1 MKINNVSTFSCL
13 LVISLLS
20 TQVNA
25 QNFGEV
31 DSSLKNSSAKS
42 KLTDPIYRID
52 DKYKDIENS
61 LVGHYTLSFGQGS
74 KAEQKLIAISK
85 NRKYAMIGF
94 SFTTPIRIGDWRVVD
109 GKYLHLLAYDAY
121 PFNVYG
127 RHTTELN
134 ETSRVVFNG
143 IYFSHNTFINYD
155 NVLNEIPTLRP
166 ILNKNADCSK
176 RPYIS
181 KLPQKY
187 NTISLAYNPDNGN
200 KGHSEI
206 DIYTFNNKNNFNDFR
221 ISTYLDL
228 TYQDTI
234 KATIKD
240 DYLIFEQGKTT
251 KRFVPEITNEDDSSL
266 EDMEN
271 LAVSPKTIYQNIAGK
286 PFVEPFVNPKDYIF
300 DNDIK
305 AYVAINKC
313 RINCPTEEEYGYSD
327 VFYEYRLLDNT
338 TVQQSKFKI
347 ADKSFINTACRA

>member
-1 MKINNVSTFSCL
+1 MKIDNVSIFFCL
-13 LVISLLS
+13 LTISWVS

-25 QNFGEV
+25 QNFVEV

-42 KLTDPIYRID
+42 KLADPIYRID
-52 DKYKDIENS
+52 DKYRDIENS
-61 LVGHYTLSFGQGS
+61 LVGDYTLSFGQGS
-74 KAEQKLIAISK
+74 KAEKKLIALSK
-85 NRKYAMIGF
+85 NRKYTMIGS

-109 GKYLHLLAYDAY
+109 GKYLHLLAYNAY
-121 PFNVYG
+121 PFNIYG

-155 NVLNEIPTLRP
+155 NVLNETPILTP
-166 ILNKNADCSK
+166 ILNKNTDCNK

-181 KLPQKY
+181 ELPKKY
-187 NTISLAYNPDNGN
+187 NSISLAYNPNNGN
-200 KGHSEI
+200 KGNSKI

-234 KATIKD
+234 KAVIKD

-251 KRFVPEITNEDDSSL
+251 KRFVPEMTNEDDSLL
-266 EDMEN
+266 EDIEN

-286 PFVEPFVNPKDYIF
+286 PFVEPFVDPKDYTF

-313 RINCPTEEEYGYSD
+313 RTNCPTEEEYGYSD
-327 VFYEYRLLDNT
+327 IFYEYQLLEGI

-347 ADKSFINTACRA
+347 ADKSFINTVCRA